1 MRVPKKIVFLKAKF
15 FSKTW
20 LGKFTG
26 DHCVDVS
33 VAETTIN
40 KCEKQQKSKSLI
52 SSDCLRSI
60 FKFLHLEKGTRAS
73 RWLGV
78 KNMPASA
85 GDMGLIPVWE
95 DPLEKE
101 MATHSSIL
109 TCCKHWLFW
118 GQESSRASVPCSILG
133 WTEVWVQLPGSQP
146 ATSLH
151 HLYPL
156 LLAASEARICVLP

>member
-1 MRVPKKIVFLKAKF
+1 MDKQRAMRVPKKIVFLKAKF

-73 RWLGV
+73 RWLRG
-78 KNMPASA
+78 KEYACQCRRHGFDYWSRKIPHAADQLSLRSTASA
-85 GDMGLIPVWE
+85 PGRHSHWSPHAREPVLRKKRSHHRE
-95 DPLEKE
+95 
-101 MATHSSIL
+101 
-109 TCCKHWLFW
+109 
-118 GQESSRASVPCSILG
+118 
-133 WTEVWVQLPGSQP
+133 QP
-146 ATSLH
+146 AN
-151 HLYPL
+151 
-156 LLAASEARICVLP
+156 RD